1 MSENLNP
8 DLSQASTFAFF
19 AERDPALAKAIEGM
33 EACES
38 WTRDRLESVQTA
50 LQTFAD
56 RVEEF
61 DLDNLPNDVHTRMI
75 VLLGYISSGKAIKLL
90 MWIDQCSPNFV
101 ARTLAEA
108 QMLAVIDKTNEEAS
122 RLFIERFEVLERLN
136 MLSRVFAEDR
146 LAVVERVLRILA
158 GEETSEDEE
167 LDDSQMQEGEE
178 NHEHA

>member
-1 MSENLNP
+1 MSDHLNP
-8 DLSQASTFAFF
+8 DVSQESTYAFF
-19 AERDPALAKAIEGM
+19 AERDPALAKAIQGM
-33 EACES
+33 ESCES
-38 WTRDRLESVQTA
+38 WTRDRIETVQVA
-50 LQTFAD
+50 LQNFAD
-56 RVEEF
+56 RIEEF
-61 DLDNLPNDVHTRMI
+61 ELDNLSSDLHSRMI

-146 LAVVERVLRILA
+146 LAVVERVLRILS
-158 GEETSEDEE
+158 GEETSDEDDN
-167 LDDSQMQEGEE
+167 DDMDLQEGEG
-178 NHEHA
+178 NHEFN